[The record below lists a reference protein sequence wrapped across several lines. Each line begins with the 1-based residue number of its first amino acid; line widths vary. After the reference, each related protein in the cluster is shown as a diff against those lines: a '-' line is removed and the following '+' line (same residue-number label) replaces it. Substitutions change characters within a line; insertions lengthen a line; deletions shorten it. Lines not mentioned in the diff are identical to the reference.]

1 MIRERGGLG
10 GLHGPVGLLY
20 FSSLFFDCF
29 SLLFILL
36 NSFGDKNGGKEY
48 LENIQNSLETF
59 LKLDIYLK
67 TISKVYT

>member
-1 MIRERGGLG
+1 
-10 GLHGPVGLLY
+10 
-20 FSSLFFDCF
+20 
-29 SLLFILL
+29 LFILL
-36 NSFGDKNGGKEY
+36 NFFGDKNGGKED